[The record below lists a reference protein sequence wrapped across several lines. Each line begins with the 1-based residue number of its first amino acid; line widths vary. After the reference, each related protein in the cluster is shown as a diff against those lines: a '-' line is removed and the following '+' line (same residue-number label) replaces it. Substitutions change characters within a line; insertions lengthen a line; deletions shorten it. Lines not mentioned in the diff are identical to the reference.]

1 MKRSEWLLLFML
13 ILMALF
19 TTKNYAQSPREQLKQ
34 MVEQLQ
40 KNPADT
46 ALREKI
52 IKLAQELKPAPAV
65 PEEAER
71 RMMRGTAALE
81 GVKSVADYQN
91 AAKEFEQAT
100 LAAPWYGDA
109 YFNLGVA
116 QDKAE
121 NYEAALR
128 SLKFALLASPN
139 DKEIKALIF
148 KVEYRK
154 ERESSPEA
162 QAAKKKQQE
171 QEARRA
177 EEEMIRGLEG
187 AIFVLNMATSNGSEQ
202 WKRLWI
208 QEHFLRIRGGSVE
221 FIDRQVSGRL
231 YLCAGETLWPIGKEM
246 VCARTSPFI
255 GRIAK
260 LLNDYADHY
269 EISADGRVIV
279 VTDTTHGTSSYYE
292 RQ

>member
-1 MKRSEWLLLFML
+1 MKT
-13 ILMALF
+13 LMRLTVITVALF
-19 TTKNYAQSPREQLKQ
+19 TALTSAFAESPREQLTQ

-40 KNPADT
+40 KSPGDN

-52 IKLAQELKPAPAV
+52 IRLAQELKPAPAV

-139 DKEIKALIF
+139 DKEIQALIF
-148 KVEYRK
+148 KVEYRNEK
-154 ERESSPEA
+154 TNSPEA
-162 QAAKKKQQE
+162 QAAKQKQQE

-187 AIFVLNMATSNGSEQ
+187 AIFVENMDKSPGSEE
-202 WKRLWI
+202 WKSIWKDS
-208 QEHFLRIRGGSVE
+208 HFLRIQGGRVE
-221 FIDRQVSGRL
+221 EVDRQTDSALKLGDGIKKIFAIPALLILRQLVRKR
-231 YLCAGETLWPIGKEM
+231 CAFVVAHSQDGLPRGVQPMLKLRYQRM
-246 VCARTSPFI
+246 VA
-255 GRIAK
+255 
-260 LLNDYADHY
+260 
-269 EISADGRVIV
+269 
-279 VTDTTHGTSSYYE
+279 
-292 RQ
+292 